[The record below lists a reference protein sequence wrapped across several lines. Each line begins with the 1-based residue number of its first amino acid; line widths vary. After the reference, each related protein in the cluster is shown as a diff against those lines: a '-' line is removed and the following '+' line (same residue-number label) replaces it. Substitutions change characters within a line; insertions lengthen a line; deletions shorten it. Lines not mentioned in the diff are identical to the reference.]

1 MCELRDSVKSVR
13 TQLLNLEVTSPP
25 FSLFSGPLQV
35 PSPKHNI
42 AIESLA
48 LSRCATG
55 TLWFGN
61 RRQMDKGINS
71 ASWQSGSSVE
81 RSSSQSSSVIEHRRI
96 HNSDSSAGPQPD
108 AEDSAQ
114 EGSPRAVQPAEGQEI
129 RTMLVPTFAPPRQ
142 IRAAAENI
150 TELRRIDPFL
160 YHSDPARRRAYLLH
174 HNDEGNINQDNP
186 QQQQQ
191 AVERR
196 TRISFEVHPSLL
208 LESLMDG
215 AEEGG
220 GGEDE
225 GGEA

>member
-1 MCELRDSVKSVR
+1 
-13 TQLLNLEVTSPP
+13 
-25 FSLFSGPLQV
+25 
-35 PSPKHNI
+35 
-42 AIESLA
+42 
-48 LSRCATG
+48 
-55 TLWFGN
+55 
-61 RRQMDKGINS
+61 MDKGINS
-71 ASWQSGSSVE
+71 AS
-81 RSSSQSSSVIEHRRI
+81 SQSSSVIERRRI

-114 EGSPRAVQPAEGQEI
+114 EGSPRAVQSAESQEI
-129 RTMLVPTFAPPRQ
+129 RTMRVPTFAPPRQ
-142 IRAAAENI
+142 VRATAENI

-174 HNDEGNINQDNP
+174 RNDEGNINQDNPP